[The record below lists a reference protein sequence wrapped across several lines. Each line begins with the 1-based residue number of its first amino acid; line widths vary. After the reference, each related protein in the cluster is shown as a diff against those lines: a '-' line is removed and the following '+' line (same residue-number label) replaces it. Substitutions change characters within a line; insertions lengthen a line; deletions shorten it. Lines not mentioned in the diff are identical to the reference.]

1 MKNSYGFVTLFLFTL
16 YWQKVTS
23 FDFVFEPTWNPEDF
37 CFYEEIERG
46 GVLTGNFHV
55 LDPEDSRI
63 DVELFKVNPQGPP
76 ELKWDSRGAQR
87 GRISYKAED
96 GGTYKVCFRSG
107 DITTSRL
114 VSYVVKTGFEG
125 TVEVEAM
132 NALQVGQI
140 EKTYEGLTSLQRE
153 LDSALAS
160 QYYLRTRLLKHEKTI
175 LSTNR
180 AVLVFL
186 LLKTLFVASLVAV
199 KLYFVKRLF
208 DDPKRVR
215 MRV

>member
-1 MKNSYGFVTLFLFTL
+1 L
-16 YWQKVTS
+16 YRV
-23 FDFVFEPTWNPEDF
+23 P
-37 CFYEEIERG
+37 
-46 GVLTGNFHV
+46 
-55 LDPEDSRI
+55 
-63 DVELFKVNPQGPP
+63 PQGPP
-76 ELKWDSRGAQR
+76 ELKWEWRAVQR
-87 GRISYKAED
+87 GRISYKAEE
-96 GGTYKVCFRSG
+96 GGSYKVCFRAG

-114 VSYVVKTGFEG
+114 VSYVAKTGFEG

-160 QYYLRTRLLKHEKTI
+160 QYYLRTRLMRHEQTVMA
-175 LSTNR
+175 TNR

-186 LLKTLFVASLVAV
+186 LLKTLFVACLVAV